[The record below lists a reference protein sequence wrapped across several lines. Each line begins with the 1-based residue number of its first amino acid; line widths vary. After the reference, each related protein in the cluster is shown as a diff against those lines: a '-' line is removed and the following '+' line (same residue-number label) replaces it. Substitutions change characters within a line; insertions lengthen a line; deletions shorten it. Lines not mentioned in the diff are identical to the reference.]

1 MNDIITDSLFDF
13 HDKDM
18 LVRQLERYMFART
31 QSIFEYDGLPE
42 TIPARNLE
50 LLLQF
55 NGFACVGKANDGNL
69 YAFYGGLGGEP
80 NVYYEPTICTVANPA
95 LKFNKEF
102 VIGEDCV
109 IIKSDSLYTGLR
121 PLFNRYASLQA
132 ENAISL
138 RIADINS
145 RIKTIISASD
155 DRAKD
160 SAELYL
166 KRMEEG
172 KLGIISEPAIVE
184 ALTVNTASDQ
194 HGIITD
200 LIEYEQ
206 YIKAAWYNEIG
217 LNANYNMKR
226 ESLNSAES
234 QLNDDALLPLIDDML
249 RNRREGLKQINEMFG
264 LNITV
269 DLNSAWKKQ
278 QEEQL
283 DDAPDIDD
291 ETHDDPEEAREEWEE
306 QDDVRDED
314 AVNDEDTEDETKED
328 IKEIKEDIEDIKEEL
343 DGKEDDYEDDKE
355 D

>member
-1 MNDIITDSLFDF
+1 MSDFINDNLFNF

-55 NGFACVGKANDGNL
+55 NGFACIGKADDGEI

-80 NVYYEPTICTVANPA
+80 NVYYEPTLCTVANPA
-95 LKFNKEF
+95 LNFNK
-102 VIGEDCV
+102 VYKIDEDCV
-109 IIKSDSLYTGLR
+109 IMKNDSLYTGLR

-155 DRAKD
+155 DRAKE
-160 SAELYL
+160 SAEIYL
-166 KRMEEG
+166 KRIEEG
-172 KLGIISEPAIVE
+172 DLGVISEPAIVE
-184 ALTVNTASDQ
+184 ALNVNTASEY

-234 QLNDDALLPLIDDML
+234 QMNDDALLPLIDDML
-249 RNRREGLKQINEMFG
+249 RNRREALKKINEMFG
-264 LNITV
+264 LNISV

-278 QEEQL
+278 QEKQL

-291 ETHDDPEEAREEWEE
+291 ETHDNPEDARSEWEE
-306 QDDVRDED
+306 DDDTRGED
-314 AVNDEDTEDETKED
+314 AINDEKEDEK
-328 IKEIKEDIEDIKEEL
+328 
-343 DGKEDDYEDDKE
+343 DDNDKE
-355 D
+355 KN

>member
-1 MNDIITDSLFDF
+1 MSDFINDNLFNF

-55 NGFACVGKANDGNL
+55 NGFACIGKADDGEI

-80 NVYYEPTICTVANPA
+80 NVYYEPTLCTIANPA
-95 LKFNKEF
+95 LNFNKAYK
-102 VIGEDCV
+102 IDEDC
-109 IIKSDSLYTGLR
+109 IIMKNDSLYTGLR

-155 DRAKD
+155 DRAKE
-160 SAELYL
+160 SAEIYL
-166 KRMEEG
+166 KRIEEG
-172 KLGIISEPAIVE
+172 DLGVISEPAIVE
-184 ALTVNTASDQ
+184 ALNVNTASEY

-234 QLNDDALLPLIDDML
+234 QMNDDALLPLIDDML
-249 RNRREGLKQINEMFG
+249 RNRREALKKINEMFD
-264 LNITV
+264 LNISV

-291 ETHDDPEEAREEWEE
+291 ETHDNPEDARSEWEE
-306 QDDVRDED
+306 DDDTRGED
-314 AVNDEDTEDETKED
+314 AINDE
-328 IKEIKEDIEDIKEEL
+328 KEEE
-343 DGKEDDYEDDKE
+343 KDDNDKE
-355 D
+355 KN

>member
-1 MNDIITDSLFDF
+1 MEDFITDNLFDF

-31 QSIFEYDGLPE
+31 QSIFEYNGLPD
-42 TIPARNLE
+42 TIPSRNLE

-69 YAFYGGLGGEP
+69 YAFYGGLGGVP
-80 NVYYEPTICTVANPA
+80 NPYYEPTICVVANPA
-95 LKFNKEF
+95 LNLNKEF
-102 VIGEDCV
+102 VIDEDCV
-109 IIKSDSLYTGLR
+109 VIKSDSLYTGLR

-138 RIADINS
+138 RIADINT
-145 RIKTIISASD
+145 RIKTIIAVSD
-155 DRAKD
+155 DRAKT

-166 KRMEEG
+166 KRIEEG
-172 KLGIISEPAIVE
+172 KIGVMTEPAILE
-184 ALTVNTASDQ
+184 ALNINQAAEQ

-249 RNRREGLKQINEMFG
+249 RNRREGLKKINEMFG
-264 LNITV
+264 TDITV

-291 ETHDDPEEAREEWEE
+291 ETTGTPEEDRSDWEE
-306 QDDVRDED
+306 QDDIRDDD
-314 AVNDEDTEDETKED
+314 AVNDETKE
-328 IKEIKEDIEDIKEEL
+328 E
-343 DGKEDDYEDDKE
+343 EDDDEKD
-355 D
+355 

>member
-1 MNDIITDSLFDF
+1 MEGIVNDVLFKF

-31 QSIFEYDGLPE
+31 QSIFKYDGLPD
-42 TIPARNLE
+42 TIPSRNLE

-80 NVYYEPTICTVANPA
+80 NVYYEPTICVVANPA
-95 LKFNKEF
+95 LNFNKEF
-102 VIGEDCV
+102 VIDEDCV

-138 RIADINS
+138 RIADINT
-145 RIKTIISASD
+145 RIKTIIAAND
-155 DRAKD
+155 DRAKE

-166 KRMEEG
+166 ERIEEG
-172 KLGIISEPAIVE
+172 KLGVISEPAIID
-184 ALTVNTASDQ
+184 AITINSASEQ
-194 HGIITD
+194 HGILTD

-226 ESLNSAES
+226 ESINSEEA

-249 RNRREGLKQINEMFG
+249 RNRREGVKKINEMFG

-269 DLNSAWKKQ
+269 DLNGAWKQ
-278 QEEQL
+278 QAEEQL
-283 DDAPDIDD
+283 DDPSSIDD
-291 ETHDDPEEAREEWEE
+291 ETSDNPEEEIAEKEE
-306 QDDVRDED
+306 QDDVRNED
-314 AVNDEDTEDETKED
+314 AVNDETKED
-328 IKEIKEDIEDIKEEL
+328 SDDDTKEE
-343 DGKEDDYEDDKE
+343 DKE
-355 D
+355 DEKKD